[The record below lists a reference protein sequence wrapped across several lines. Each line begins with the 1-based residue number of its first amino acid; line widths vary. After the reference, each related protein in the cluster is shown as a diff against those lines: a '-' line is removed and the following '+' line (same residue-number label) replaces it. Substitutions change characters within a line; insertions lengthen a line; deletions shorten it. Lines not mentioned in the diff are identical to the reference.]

1 MKSNACA
8 AEEKHST
15 GTEPKNLRL
24 QKSLYREVAFYCD
37 FECLGHKNRLF
48 AEKKIQHHGKKTKM
62 IEEEYFPQDTW
73 IRKSFHRALMKFK
86 RENSC

>member
-48 AEKKIQHHGKKTKM
+48 AEKKFNIT
-62 IEEEYFPQDTW
+62 E
-73 IRKSFHRALMKFK
+73 RKQK
-86 RENSC
+86 